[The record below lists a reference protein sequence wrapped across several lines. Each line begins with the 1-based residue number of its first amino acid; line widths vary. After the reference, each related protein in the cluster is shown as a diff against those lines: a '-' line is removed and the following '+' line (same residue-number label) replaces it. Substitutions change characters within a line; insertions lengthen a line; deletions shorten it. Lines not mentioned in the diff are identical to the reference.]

1 MRDRPWLTKLVAGIL
16 VGSWA
21 AGTVLV
27 GRRMYTRLEIE
38 GVSMLPEL
46 APGDRVVIRKT
57 RQVAVGDTIALRDPD
72 DEERHLVKRV
82 VGLEY
87 GAVRVE
93 GDNEGASRDSR
104 HFGPVPSSLVLGRV
118 VTRYG
123 RRRTC
128 RGGRGSSRLP
138 RAH

>member
-1 MRDRPWLTKLVAGIL
+1 M
-16 VGSWA
+16 
-21 AGTVLV
+21 LV

-38 GVSMLPEL
+38 GVSMLPEF
-46 APGDRVVIRKT
+46 APGDRVVVRRT

-72 DEERHLVKRV
+72 HEERYLVKRV
-82 VGLEY
+82 VGLEH

-123 RRRTC
+123 RRRTR
-128 RGGRGSSRLP
+128 RGTRPLSGPS